1 MLPLAILFLFPD
13 SSLFKILCLRCSS
26 LFIYSLN
33 EPHIADDSNIISKQ
47 SHMRLRHR
55 DIDSSFRS
63 SHVEVEVMKFHTL
76 NEVPIC
82 FRFKTCKCWI
92 AKRCISFPVSSLDT
106 LKQSLGQLNQLLLH
120 FINYNF

>member
-1 MLPLAILFLFPD
+1 MLPLTVLFLFPD

-76 NEVPIC
+76 NEVTIS
-82 FRFKTCKCWI
+82 FWFKTCKCWI
-92 AKRCISFPVSSLDT
+92 AKRCISFPVSSLDA